1 MNLVA
6 ISIGDWA
13 SLYERGPSNEQRIWK
28 LLAYVGRY
36 GHQPVTVA
44 RSLTV
49 RELRVLADAVAEI
62 VGEENAS
69 GKMPGAND

>member
-1 MNLVA
+1 MNLAA
-6 ISIGDWA
+6 ISLGEWSTI
-13 SLYERGPSNEQRIWK
+13 YQRGPSNEQRIWK

-49 RELRVLADAVAEI
+49 RELRVLADAVGEI
-62 VGEENAS
+62 IGEENAA
-69 GKMPGAND
+69 GKMPSGND